1 MKTQGNESIVNANNY
16 SEKKCTLHSLTL
28 FKVIYPFPV
37 QYFKSFFNHLENKIC
52 YIGLDW

>member
-28 FKVIYPFPV
+28 FKVIYLFPV
-37 QYFKSFFNHLENKIC
+37 LSCTIFRECFLSP
-52 YIGLDW
+52 